1 MYIKKGVLIIN
12 AKWGVPS
19 GFKAKCWGPVCFVPD
34 EHIKYLDHEVRHSR
48 DWRADPIRSVY
59 RYFKNWRF
67 RLWLEL
73 RAYKLSDTPEDTARL
88 LRRGYCLPTTYTA
101 QEIAIL
107 TNWAWE
113 MPFDEFTGYVK

>member
-1 MYIKKGVLIIN
+1 MALMYIKKGVLIIN

-48 DWRADPIRSVY
+48 DWRADPIRC
-59 RYFKNWRF
+59 
-67 RLWLEL
+67 
-73 RAYKLSDTPEDTARL
+73 DTPEDTARL

-101 QEIAIL
+101 QEIVIL
-107 TNWAWE
+107 TQWAWE